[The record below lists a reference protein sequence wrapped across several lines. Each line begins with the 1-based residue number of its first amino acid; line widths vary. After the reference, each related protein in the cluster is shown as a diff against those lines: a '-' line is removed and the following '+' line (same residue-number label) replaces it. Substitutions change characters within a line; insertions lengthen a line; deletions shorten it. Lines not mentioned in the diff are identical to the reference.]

1 MTMIKNILKTAA
13 VAGLIGLGVSAT
25 TATPAAASNYT
36 RCGAY
41 GCYTVHCSWRGN
53 CYRTSGY
60 YGARPYYRP
69 SGYYAPGYYYRSA
82 RVCDRWG
89 CHYVRRG
96 YPRSH
101 VSVGIRF

>member
-25 TATPAAASNYT
+25 TATPASAYT
-36 RCGAY
+36 HCNRWGH
-41 GCYTVHCSWRGN
+41 CYT
-53 CYRTSGY
+53 TSGY
-60 YGARPYYRP
+60 GYYGHRPYYRSNYYRSRYYGP
-69 SGYYAPGYYYRSA
+69 GYYAPGYYYRSV
-82 RVCDRWG
+82 RVCNEWG